1 MREYKVKEEQQNIR
15 IDKLLNELEK
25 DISRTAIQR
34 MIDEGEILVNQKN
47 THSSYK
53 VISGDMIT
61 INEQKPKEIDI
72 LPQEMPLDIIYEDD
86 DILIINKEKGIVVHP
101 GAGNTDGTLVNAV
114 MAKCKDSLSGIGGK
128 IRPGIV
134 HRIDKDTSRNSYN
147 CQK

>member
-61 INEQKPKEIDI
+61 INEDKPKEIDI

-101 GAGNTDGTLVNAV
+101 GAGNMDGTLVNAV

-134 HRIDKDTSRNSYN
+134 HRIDKDTSRISYN